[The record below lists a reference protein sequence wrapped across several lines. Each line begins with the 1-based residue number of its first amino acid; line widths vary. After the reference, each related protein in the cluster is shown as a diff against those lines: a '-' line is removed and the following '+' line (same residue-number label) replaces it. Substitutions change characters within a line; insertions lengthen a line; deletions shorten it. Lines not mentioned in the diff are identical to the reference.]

1 MPWDL
6 TSTYMQVIIAL
17 SIACLQTVFR
27 IQYFTRKV
35 VHRGTQTMK
44 PDYRDKEPQIMET
57 KTDDSSDDEWD
68 ANKTLRSL
76 HISLTPP
83 NSPQTQSM

>member
-6 TSTYMQVIIAL
+6 TATYVQFIIAL

-27 IQYFTRKV
+27 LQYFTRKV
-35 VHRGTQTMK
+35 VDTGTQTMK
-44 PDYRDKEPQIMET
+44 SDCSDSGTQTMEP
-57 KTDDSSDDEWD
+57 KSDDSSDDEWD
-68 ANKTLRSL
+68 ANNTLRSL

-83 NSPQTQSM
+83 HSPQKQSM